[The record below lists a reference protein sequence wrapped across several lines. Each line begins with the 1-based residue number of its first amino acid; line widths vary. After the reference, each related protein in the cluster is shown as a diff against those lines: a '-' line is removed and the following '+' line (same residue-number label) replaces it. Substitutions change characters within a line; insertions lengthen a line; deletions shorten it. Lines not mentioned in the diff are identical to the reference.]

1 MPARRDRCGRDNGYA
16 YGLAAYPK
24 INIKFATMSRM
35 RHSRCTGPMTRHY
48 TPIKTNDKNIKEMYN
63 FEFKNPVKLIFG
75 KGTIARI
82 AEEIPARS
90 KVMLTFGGGSV
101 KRNGVYEQVMKA
113 LAGRDV
119 VEFWGIEPNPKYET
133 LVEAISMARR
143 EGVDFLLAVGGGSVI
158 DGTKFI
164 AAAIP
169 YEGEA
174 WDIITR
180 HDAVTKAVPLATVLT
195 LPATGSEMNNG
206 AVISRRS
213 THEKFPFHS
222 DLVYPRF
229 SVLDP
234 CVTFSLPKKMVAAGL
249 ADTFVHVMEQYM
261 TYPVDARVMDRWAE
275 GLLQTVMEISPAAMS
290 DEPDYDTM
298 ANFMLCATMG
308 LNGFIAMGVPQ
319 DWATHMIGHELTAL
333 HEITHG
339 VTLAIVLPQLLRV
352 MRDDKHDKLL
362 QYAERVLGI
371 TDGDDES
378 RIDDAIRRTEEY
390 FHSLGIATRLS
401 DYGVGQNTVDEIVRR
416 FTERG
421 AVWGERNDVTPD
433 KVRMILEKAL

>member
-1 MPARRDRCGRDNGYA
+1 
-16 YGLAAYPK
+16 
-24 INIKFATMSRM
+24 
-35 RHSRCTGPMTRHY
+35 
-48 TPIKTNDKNIKEMYN
+48 MYN
-63 FEFKNPVKLIFG
+63 FEFQNPVKLIFG
-75 KGTIARI
+75 KGSIARI
-82 AEEIPARS
+82 AEEIPAQS
-90 KVMLTFGGGSV
+90 KIMLTFGGGSV
-101 KRNGVYEQVMKA
+101 KRNGVYDQVIKA
-113 LAGRDV
+113 LEGRNV

-133 LVEAISMARR
+133 LVEAIALARR

-169 YEGEA
+169 YEGEP

-180 HDAVTKAVPLATVLT
+180 NDIVRKAVPLATVLT

-206 AVISRRS
+206 AVISRRT

-222 DLVYPRF
+222 DLVFPRF

-234 CVTFSLPKKMVAAGL
+234 CVTFSLPKKMIAAGL

-275 GLLQTVMEISPAAMS
+275 GLLQAVMEISPAAMG
-290 DEPDYDTM
+290 DNPDYDTM

-352 MRDDKHDKLL
+352 MRQDKHDKLL
-362 QYAERVLGI
+362 QYATRVLGI
-371 TDGDDES
+371 TEGDDEA
-378 RIDDAIRRTEEY
+378 RIDEAIRRTEEF

-401 DYGVGQNTVDEIVRR
+401 DYGVGQDTVDEIVRR

-421 AVWGERNDVTPD
+421 AVWGERHDVTPD
-433 KVRMILEKAL
+433 KVRKILEMAL

>member
-1 MPARRDRCGRDNGYA
+1 
-16 YGLAAYPK
+16 
-24 INIKFATMSRM
+24 
-35 RHSRCTGPMTRHY
+35 
-48 TPIKTNDKNIKEMYN
+48 MYN
-63 FEFKNPVKLIFG
+63 FEFQNPVKLIFG
-75 KGTIARI
+75 KGSIARI
-82 AEEIPARS
+82 AEEIPAQS
-90 KVMLTFGGGSV
+90 KIMLTFGGGSV
-101 KRNGVYEQVMKA
+101 KRNGVYDQVIKA
-113 LAGRDV
+113 LEGRNV

-133 LVEAISMARR
+133 LVETIALARR

-169 YEGEA
+169 YEGEP

-180 HDAVTKAVPLATVLT
+180 NDIVRKAVPLATVLT

-206 AVISRRS
+206 AVISRRT

-222 DLVYPRF
+222 DLVFPRF

-234 CVTFSLPKKMVAAGL
+234 CVTFSLPKKMIAAGL

-261 TYPVDARVMDRWAE
+261 TYPADARVMDRWAE
-275 GLLQTVMEISPAAMS
+275 GLLQTVMEISPAAMG
-290 DEPDYDTM
+290 DNPDYDTM

-352 MRDDKHDKLL
+352 MRQDKHDKLL
-362 QYAERVLGI
+362 QYATRVLGI
-371 TDGDDES
+371 TEGDDEAC
-378 RIDDAIRRTEEY
+378 IDEAIRRTEEF
-390 FHSLGIATRLS
+390 FHSLGITTRLS
-401 DYGVGQNTVDEIVRR
+401 DYGVGQDTVDEIVRR

-421 AVWGERNDVTPD
+421 AVWGERHDVTPD
-433 KVRMILEKAL
+433 KVRKILEMAL

>member
-1 MPARRDRCGRDNGYA
+1 
-16 YGLAAYPK
+16 
-24 INIKFATMSRM
+24 
-35 RHSRCTGPMTRHY
+35 
-48 TPIKTNDKNIKEMYN
+48 MYN
-63 FEFKNPVKLIFG
+63 FEFQNPVKLIFG
-75 KGTIARI
+75 KGSIARI
-82 AEEIPARS
+82 AEEIPAQS
-90 KVMLTFGGGSV
+90 KIMLTFGGGSV
-101 KRNGVYEQVMKA
+101 KRNGVYDQVIKA
-113 LAGRDV
+113 LEGRNV

-133 LVEAISMARR
+133 LVEAIALARR

-169 YEGEA
+169 YEGEP

-180 HDAVTKAVPLATVLT
+180 NDIVRKAVPLATVLT

-206 AVISRRS
+206 AVISRRT

-222 DLVYPRF
+222 DLVFPRF

-234 CVTFSLPKKMVAAGL
+234 CVTFSLPKKMIAAGL

-275 GLLQTVMEISPAAMS
+275 GLLQTVMEISPAAMG
-290 DEPDYDTM
+290 DNPDYDTM

-308 LNGFIAMGVPQ
+308 LNGFIPMGVPQ

-352 MRDDKHDKLL
+352 MRQDKHDKLL
-362 QYAERVLGI
+362 QYATRVLGI
-371 TDGDDES
+371 TEGDDEA
-378 RIDDAIRRTEEY
+378 RIDEAIRRTEEF

-401 DYGVGQNTVDEIVRR
+401 DYGVGQATVDEIVRR

-421 AVWGERNDVTPD
+421 AVWGERHDVTPD
-433 KVRMILEKAL
+433 KVRKILEMAL

>member
-1 MPARRDRCGRDNGYA
+1 
-16 YGLAAYPK
+16 
-24 INIKFATMSRM
+24 
-35 RHSRCTGPMTRHY
+35 
-48 TPIKTNDKNIKEMYN
+48 MYN
-63 FEFKNPVKLIFG
+63 FEFQNPVKLIFG
-75 KGTIARI
+75 KGSIARI
-82 AEEIPARS
+82 AEEIPAQS
-90 KVMLTFGGGSV
+90 KIMLTFGGGSV
-101 KRNGVYEQVMKA
+101 KRNGVYDQVIKA
-113 LAGRDV
+113 LEGRNV

-133 LVEAISMARR
+133 LVEAIALARR

-169 YEGEA
+169 YEGEP

-180 HDAVTKAVPLATVLT
+180 NDIVRKAVPLATVLT

-206 AVISRRS
+206 AVISRRT

-222 DLVYPRF
+222 DLVFPRF

-234 CVTFSLPKKMVAAGL
+234 CVTFSLPKKMIAAGL

-275 GLLQTVMEISPAAMS
+275 GLLQTVMEISPAAMG
-290 DEPDYDTM
+290 DNPDYDTM

-352 MRDDKHDKLL
+352 MRQDKHDKLL
-362 QYAERVLGI
+362 QYATRVLGI
-371 TDGDDES
+371 TEGDDEA
-378 RIDDAIRRTEEY
+378 RIDEAIRRTEEF

-401 DYGVGQNTVDEIVRR
+401 DYGVGQATVDEIVRR

-421 AVWGERNDVTPD
+421 AVWGERHDVTPD
-433 KVRMILEKAL
+433 KVRKILKMAL

>member
-1 MPARRDRCGRDNGYA
+1 
-16 YGLAAYPK
+16 
-24 INIKFATMSRM
+24 
-35 RHSRCTGPMTRHY
+35 
-48 TPIKTNDKNIKEMYN
+48 MYN
-63 FEFKNPVKLIFG
+63 FEFQNPVKLIFG
-75 KGTIARI
+75 KGSIARI
-82 AEEIPARS
+82 AEEIPAQS
-90 KVMLTFGGGSV
+90 KIMLTFGGGSV
-101 KRNGVYEQVMKA
+101 KRNGVYDQVIKA
-113 LAGRDV
+113 LEGRNV

-133 LVEAISMARR
+133 LVEAIALARR

-169 YEGEA
+169 YEGEP

-180 HDAVTKAVPLATVLT
+180 NDIVRKAVPLATVLT

-206 AVISRRS
+206 AVISRRT

-222 DLVYPRF
+222 DLVFPSF

-234 CVTFSLPKKMVAAGL
+234 CVTFSLPKKMIAAGL

-275 GLLQTVMEISPAAMS
+275 GLLQTVMEISPAAMG
-290 DEPDYDTM
+290 DNPDYDTM
-298 ANFMLCATMG
+298 ANLMLCATMG

-352 MRDDKHDKLL
+352 MRQDKHDKLL
-362 QYAERVLGI
+362 QYATRVLGI
-371 TDGDDES
+371 TEGDDEAC
-378 RIDDAIRRTEEY
+378 IDEAIRRTEEF

-401 DYGVGQNTVDEIVRR
+401 DYGVGQATVDEIVRR

-421 AVWGERNDVTPD
+421 AVWGERHDVTPD
-433 KVRMILEKAL
+433 KVRKILEMAL

>member
-1 MPARRDRCGRDNGYA
+1 
-16 YGLAAYPK
+16 
-24 INIKFATMSRM
+24 
-35 RHSRCTGPMTRHY
+35 
-48 TPIKTNDKNIKEMYN
+48 MYN
-63 FEFKNPVKLIFG
+63 FEFQNPVKLIFG
-75 KGTIARI
+75 KGSIARI
-82 AEEIPARS
+82 AEEIPAQS
-90 KVMLTFGGGSV
+90 KIMLTFGGGSV
-101 KRNGVYEQVMKA
+101 KRNGVYDQVIKA
-113 LAGRDV
+113 LEGRNV

-133 LVEAISMARR
+133 LVEAIALARR

-169 YEGEA
+169 YEGEP

-180 HDAVTKAVPLATVLT
+180 NDIVRKAVPLATVLT

-206 AVISRRS
+206 AVISRRT

-222 DLVYPRF
+222 DLVFPRF

-234 CVTFSLPKKMVAAGL
+234 CVTFSLPKKMIAAGL

-275 GLLQTVMEISPAAMS
+275 GLLQTVMEISPAAMG
-290 DEPDYDTM
+290 DNPDYDTM

-352 MRDDKHDKLL
+352 MRQDKHDKLL
-362 QYAERVLGI
+362 QYATRVLGI
-371 TDGDDES
+371 TEGDDEA
-378 RIDDAIRRTEEY
+378 RIDEAIRRTEEF

-401 DYGVGQNTVDEIVRR
+401 DYGVGQSTVDEIVRR

-421 AVWGERNDVTPD
+421 AVWGERHDVTPD
-433 KVRMILEKAL
+433 KVRKILEMAL

>member
-1 MPARRDRCGRDNGYA
+1 
-16 YGLAAYPK
+16 
-24 INIKFATMSRM
+24 
-35 RHSRCTGPMTRHY
+35 
-48 TPIKTNDKNIKEMYN
+48 MYN
-63 FEFKNPVKLIFG
+63 FEFQNPVKLIFG
-75 KGTIARI
+75 KGSIARI
-82 AEEIPARS
+82 AEEIPAQS
-90 KVMLTFGGGSV
+90 KIMLTFGGGSV
-101 KRNGVYEQVMKA
+101 KRNGVYDQVIKA
-113 LAGRDV
+113 LEGRNV

-133 LVEAISMARR
+133 LVEAIALARR

-180 HDAVTKAVPLATVLT
+180 NDIVRKAVPLATVLT

-206 AVISRRS
+206 AVISRRT

-222 DLVYPRF
+222 DLVFPRF

-234 CVTFSLPKKMVAAGL
+234 CVTFSLPKKMIAAGL

-275 GLLQTVMEISPAAMS
+275 GLLQTVMEISPAAMG
-290 DEPDYDTM
+290 DNPDYDTM

-352 MRDDKHDKLL
+352 MRQDKHDKLL
-362 QYAERVLGI
+362 QYATRVLGI
-371 TDGDDES
+371 TEGDDEA
-378 RIDDAIRRTEEY
+378 RIDEAIRRTEEF

-401 DYGVGQNTVDEIVRR
+401 DYGVGQTTVDEIVRR

-421 AVWGERNDVTPD
+421 AVWGERHDVTPD
-433 KVRMILEKAL
+433 KVRKILEMAL

>member
-1 MPARRDRCGRDNGYA
+1 
-16 YGLAAYPK
+16 
-24 INIKFATMSRM
+24 
-35 RHSRCTGPMTRHY
+35 
-48 TPIKTNDKNIKEMYN
+48 MYN
-63 FEFKNPVKLIFG
+63 FEFQNPVKLIFG
-75 KGTIARI
+75 KGSIARI
-82 AEEIPARS
+82 AEEIPAQS
-90 KVMLTFGGGSV
+90 KIMLTFGGGSV
-101 KRNGVYEQVMKA
+101 KRNGVYDQVIKA
-113 LAGRDV
+113 LEGRNV

-133 LVEAISMARR
+133 LVEAIALARR

-169 YEGEA
+169 YEGEP

-180 HDAVTKAVPLATVLT
+180 NDIVRKAVPLATVLT

-206 AVISRRS
+206 AVISRRT

-222 DLVYPRF
+222 DLVFPRF

-234 CVTFSLPKKMVAAGL
+234 CVTFSLPKKMIAAGL

-275 GLLQTVMEISPAAMS
+275 GLLQTVMEISPAAMC
-290 DEPDYDTM
+290 DNPDYDTM

-352 MRDDKHDKLL
+352 MRQDKHDKLL
-362 QYAERVLGI
+362 QYATRVLGI
-371 TDGDDES
+371 TEGDDEA
-378 RIDDAIRRTEEY
+378 RIDEAIRRTEEF

-401 DYGVGQNTVDEIVRR
+401 DYGVGQATVDEIVRR

-421 AVWGERNDVTPD
+421 AVWGERHDVTPD
-433 KVRMILEKAL
+433 KVRKILEMAL

>member
-1 MPARRDRCGRDNGYA
+1 
-16 YGLAAYPK
+16 
-24 INIKFATMSRM
+24 
-35 RHSRCTGPMTRHY
+35 
-48 TPIKTNDKNIKEMYN
+48 MYN
-63 FEFKNPVKLIFG
+63 FEFQNPVKLIFG
-75 KGTIARI
+75 KGSIARI
-82 AEEIPARS
+82 AEEIPAQS
-90 KVMLTFGGGSV
+90 KIMLTFGGGSV
-101 KRNGVYEQVMKA
+101 KRNGVYDQVIKA
-113 LAGRDV
+113 LEGRNV

-133 LVEAISMARR
+133 LVEAIALARR

-169 YEGEA
+169 YEGEP

-180 HDAVTKAVPLATVLT
+180 NDIVRKAMPLATVLT

-206 AVISRRS
+206 AVISRRT
-213 THEKFPFHS
+213 THEKYPFHS
-222 DLVYPRF
+222 DLVFPRF

-234 CVTFSLPKKMVAAGL
+234 CVTFSLPKKMIAAGL
-249 ADTFVHVMEQYM
+249 ADTFVHIMEQYM

-275 GLLQTVMEISPAAMS
+275 GLLQTVMEISPAAMG
-290 DEPDYDTM
+290 DNPDYDTM

-352 MRDDKHDKLL
+352 MRQDKHDKLL
-362 QYAERVLGI
+362 QYATRVLGI
-371 TDGDDES
+371 TEGDDEA
-378 RIDDAIRRTEEY
+378 RIDEAIRRTEEF

-401 DYGVGQNTVDEIVRR
+401 DYGVGQATVDEIVRR

-421 AVWGERNDVTPD
+421 AVWGERHDVTPD
-433 KVRMILEKAL
+433 KVRKILEMAL

>member
-1 MPARRDRCGRDNGYA
+1 
-16 YGLAAYPK
+16 
-24 INIKFATMSRM
+24 
-35 RHSRCTGPMTRHY
+35 
-48 TPIKTNDKNIKEMYN
+48 MYN
-63 FEFKNPVKLIFG
+63 FEFQNPVKLIFG
-75 KGTIARI
+75 KGSIARI
-82 AEEIPARS
+82 AEEIPAQS
-90 KVMLTFGGGSV
+90 KIMLTFGGGSV
-101 KRNGVYEQVMKA
+101 KRNGVYDQVIKA
-113 LAGRDV
+113 LEDRNV

-133 LVEAISMARR
+133 LVEAIALARR

-169 YEGEA
+169 YEGEP
-174 WDIITR
+174 WDIITSNDIVR
-180 HDAVTKAVPLATVLT
+180 QTVPLATVLT

-206 AVISRRS
+206 AVISRRT

-222 DLVYPRF
+222 DLVFPRF

-234 CVTFSLPKKMVAAGL
+234 CVTFSLPKKMIAAGL

-275 GLLQTVMEISPAAMS
+275 GLLQTVMEISPAAMG
-290 DEPDYDTM
+290 DNPDYDTM

-352 MRDDKHDKLL
+352 MRQDKHDKLL
-362 QYAERVLGI
+362 QYATRVLGI
-371 TDGDDES
+371 TEGDDEAC
-378 RIDDAIRRTEEY
+378 IDEAIRRTEEF

-401 DYGVGQNTVDEIVRR
+401 DYGVGQDTVDEIVRR

-421 AVWGERNDVTPD
+421 AVWGERHDVTPD
-433 KVRMILEKAL
+433 KVRKILEMAL